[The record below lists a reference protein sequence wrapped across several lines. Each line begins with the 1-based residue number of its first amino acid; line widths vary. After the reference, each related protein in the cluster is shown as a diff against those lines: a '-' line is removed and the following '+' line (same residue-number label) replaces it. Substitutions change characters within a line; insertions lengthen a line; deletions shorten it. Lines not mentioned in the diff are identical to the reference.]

1 MKKLIFALCL
11 LTFSMGMMAQE
22 EKPKSNWVTGEQE
35 SSFPGQMIKYAV
47 CLSPTVIKG
56 QKGDITVSLNIME
69 FRDNTNY
76 FFKSTGEDFKVD
88 YNVTQR
94 VLLQMD
100 DESENFYALEGSNN
114 HTSNTL
120 KFPNGSYKNK
130 FMKLL
135 KKGKKLKVEIEF
147 ADAGTHTIEFNVE
160 GLDPSYI
167 K

>member
-94 VLLQMD
+94 VLLQFD
-100 DESENFYALEGSNN
+100 DDSENFYALEGSNN

-120 KFPNGSYKNK
+120 KFPGSYQNK
-130 FMKLL
+130 FKKLL
-135 KKGKKLKVEIEF
+135 KKGKKLKVEVEF